1 MAEKVKAD
9 GWKENMSGT
18 CCVNWVVSSML
29 VKDGEAIKVQQDL
42 RADEEVIE
50 QECGT
55 GRGMKADDS
64 ARDKRHGVVVGNF
77 ELGECFCDVRCR
89 FGHETRLFNIGRG
102 HYVACDKCRRFVFVG
117 SNLMGSWR
125 DEDRAV
131 WEENCRSIEGYEEV
145 GISE

>member
-55 GRGMKADDS
+55 GRGTA
-64 ARDKRHGVVVGNF
+64 
-77 ELGECFCDVRCR
+77 ELWA
-89 FGHETRLFNIGRG
+89 I
-102 HYVACDKCRRFVFVG
+102 
-117 SNLMGSWR
+117 SSW
-125 DEDRAV
+125 V
-131 WEENCRSIEGYEEV
+131 SV
-145 GISE
+145 SVM